1 MSERLTPILAGVVAV
16 TTVACQG
23 DGGSAAGLH
32 SEVRDS
38 AGIRIVDNAEPP
50 EGSRLGWRIGS
61 EPTVSIG
68 VLEGEEPYM
77 LYRAYDAVILS
88 DGRIVVAN
96 TGTQELRVFD
106 RSGTHVATWAG
117 EGQGPGEFTDLS
129 QIEPWPGDSI
139 IAWFG
144 PQLGFSV
151 FDADGNHGRNFVL
164 TGQERVSPMQR
175 FWPTAASRDGF
186 ILARHGPEAADTM
199 VMQLRDRDGEVVG
212 SFGTHPSYEWHLLDE
227 GDRSI
232 LYRKTFGGEPVWAVW
247 GDRVVIGHTG
257 RYELKAFARDG
268 ALTRIV
274 RRDHRQRAPTA
285 AEVGAYIDAEMDRN
299 IWATGAEALALRRRF
314 EAVPVA
320 DNLPAFASIMTDA
333 LGHLWVEEYESPAN
347 PRPARLWTVF
357 DPDGRVLGIVETPKD
372 LSIDEVGEDYIL
384 GGARSALDVE
394 MVQVWPLERS
404 RGKG

>member
-1 MSERLTPILAGVVAV
+1 MNGRLTIAAVVVAAA
-16 TTVACQG
+16 TMACQG
-23 DGGSAAGLH
+23 DGGSAAGLR

-38 AGIRIVDNAEPP
+38 AGVRIVDNAEPP
-50 EGSRLGWRIGS
+50 EGSRLGWRIGP

-77 LYRAYDAVILS
+77 LYRAYDATVLS

-139 IAWFG
+139 MAWFG

-164 TGQERVSPMQR
+164 TGQESISPMQR
-175 FWPTAASRDGF
+175 FWPAAANRDGL

-199 VMQLRDRDGEVVG
+199 VMQLRDRDGEVVA
-212 SFGTHPSYEWHLLDE
+212 SFGAHPSYEWHILAE
-227 GDRSI
+227 GGRSI
-232 LYRKTFGGEPVWAVW
+232 LYQKTLGREPVWALW

-257 RYELKAFARDG
+257 RYELKAFAGDG
-268 ALTRIV
+268 TLARIV
-274 RRDHRQRAPTA
+274 RRDHEPRVPTA
-285 AEVGAYIDAEMDRN
+285 AEISAYIDAEMDRN
-299 IWATGAEALALRRRF
+299 TWATGSEALALRRRF
-314 EAVPVA
+314 ERVPVA
-320 DNLPAFASIMTDA
+320 DYIPAFASIMTDA
-333 LGHLWVEEYESPAN
+333 LDHLWVEEYESPAD
-347 PRPARLWTVF
+347 PRPVRVWTVF
-357 DPDGRVLGIVETPKD
+357 DAEGRVLGFVETPKD
-372 LSIDEVGEDYIL
+372 LSIEEVGEDYVL
-384 GGARSALDVE
+384 GMTSNELGVE
-394 MVQVWPLERS
+394 MVQVWPLERL
-404 RGKG
+404 

>member
-1 MSERLTPILAGVVAV
+1 MSGRLTIAAVVVAAA
-16 TTVACQG
+16 TMACQG
-23 DGGSAAGLH
+23 DGGSAGGLRI
-32 SEVRDS
+32 EVRDS
-38 AGIRIVDNAEPP
+38 AGVRIVDNAEPP
-50 EGSRLGWRIGS
+50 EGSRLGWRIGP

-77 LYRAYDAVILS
+77 LYRAYDATVLS

-139 IAWFG
+139 IAWYG

-175 FWPTAASRDGF
+175 FWPASASRDGL
-186 ILARHGPEAADTM
+186 ILVRHGPEAADTM
-199 VMQLRDRDGEVVG
+199 VMQPRDGDGEVRA

-232 LYRKTFGGEPVWAVW
+232 LFRKTFGREPVWALW
-247 GDRVVIGHTG
+247 GEGVVIGHTG
-257 RYELKAFARDG
+257 RYELKAFAADG
-268 ALTRIV
+268 TLTRIV
-274 RRDHRQRAPTA
+274 RRDHRQRVPTA
-285 AEVGAYIDAEMDRN
+285 EEVSAYIDTEMDRN
-299 IWATGAEALALRRRF
+299 RWATGSEALALRRRY

-320 DNLPAFASIMTDA
+320 DHLPAFASIMADA
-333 LGHLWVEEYESPAN
+333 LGHLWVEEYESPAD
-347 PRPARLWTVF
+347 PRPVRLWTVF
-357 DPDGRVLGIVETPKD
+357 DPDARVLGFVETPRD
-372 LSIDEVGEDYIL
+372 LSIDEVGVDYVL
-384 GGARSALDVE
+384 GTAQSDLDVE
-394 MVQVWPLERS
+394 MVQVWPLDRS
-404 RGKG
+404 RDQE